1 RPDFLIDGPGESAAL
16 VAKKFR
22 FEQAGGNGSAVDLDE
37 SAVAARAAI
46 VDGAC
51 KEFFAGSRFAEE
63 QHGRSRGS
71 GEFHLREG
79 AFPSGARGSP
89 RSSNG
94 RIQRREQEA
103 EGHWQWLAPKGRNPA
118 EQWSLG

>member
-79 AFPSGARGSP
+79 AFQHGA
-89 RSSNG
+89 
-94 RIQRREQEA
+94 
-103 EGHWQWLAPKGRNPA
+103 LADNFLKIEFAADFFFEIEFFFG
-118 EQWSLG
+118 ELV